1 MRRVHRLPMDDL
13 NPAQPRRLVW
23 SEVRDL
29 LDLAAC
35 DSVDELIGA
44 LETYRADPSLPNE
57 PLDV

>member
-1 MRRVHRLPMDDL
+1 MDDL